1 MSFQLEV
8 TELLAGKRLDV
19 ALAEVEPKLSR
30 AAARR
35 LIAQGAITVS
45 GSTAKP
51 AHRLRVGE
59 HVRVDLPD
67 PVPDRVAPE
76 PLPLEVVYEDSQ
88 LIVIDKPAGMVVH
101 PAAGHREG
109 TLVNALL
116 YHCRELAGIGGV
128 LRPGIV
134 HRLDKGTSGL
144 LVVAKTELA
153 HRELSQ
159 QFRARSVERTYR
171 ALVRGRPRADRG
183 SIDAPIGRHPS
194 DRKRFSTRARVAR
207 RAVTHW
213 WVEERFQE
221 ITLIRVRLETGR
233 THQIRVHLASVG
245 LPIAGDRVYGGGRRA
260 SAELGLARQ
269 ALHAASLGFEHPQT
283 EERMYFDSELPED
296 LASVLAGLRR

>member
-35 LIAQGAITVS
+35 LIEQGAITVS
-45 GSTAKP
+45 GSTVKP

-59 HVRVDLPD
+59 QVRVALPD

-116 YHCRELAGIGGV
+116 HHCRELAGIGGV

-153 HRELSQ
+153 HRGLSQ
-159 QFRARSVERTYR
+159 QFRVRSVERSYR

-245 LPIAGDRVYGGGRRA
+245 LPIAGDRVYGGGRWA

-269 ALHAASLGFEHPQT
+269 ALHAASLGFDHPQT
-283 EERMYFDSELPED
+283 EERMHFDSELPED
-296 LASVLAGLRR
+296 LASALAGLRR